1 MDDRPTV
8 ADNKPDGTAM
18 KYSCRHCCRRPL
30 QRGLAILALLTLA
43 LPIAPKA
50 HAAAASVHR
59 YSFYDACFFAT
70 IDSIAETAR
79 RTNVRL
85 KIEHKQSSGRCG
97 CKSALLKALVL
108 EDAITPSD
116 GGSSL
121 ANKRLVQTSP
131 AFPNTRENHDVFIPK
146 RADTSP
152 EHYMIWVAC
161 ASQPVASDP

>member
-8 ADNKPDGTAM
+8 ADNKPDWTEM
-18 KYSCRHCCRRPL
+18 KQFCRHWCRRPL
-30 QRGLAILALLTLA
+30 QRGLAILALLNLA

-50 HAAAASVHR
+50 NAAAVSVHR
-59 YSFYDACFFAT
+59 YSFYHACFFAT
-70 IDSIAETAR
+70 IDPIAETAR

-85 KIEHKQSSGRCG
+85 KIEHKQSSGHCG
-97 CKSALLKALVL
+97 CKSALLKALVF
-108 EDAITPSD
+108 EDAINPSG

-121 ANKRLVQTSP
+121 ANKRLVQTSS

-146 RADTSP
+146 RADGSP

-161 ASQPVASDP
+161 ASQPMASDP